1 MGPSSAATQAAPTAA
16 RFKALSVQ
24 FPTSRVI
31 GEKHPLVYQ
40 QAERLKHGGH
50 QHRGEAGG
58 ALPWQGPFFRS
69 GITDDVSERFSS

>member
-1 MGPSSAATQAAPTAA
+1 
-16 RFKALSVQ
+16 
-24 FPTSRVI
+24 VI

-50 QHRGEAGG
+50 QYRGEAGG